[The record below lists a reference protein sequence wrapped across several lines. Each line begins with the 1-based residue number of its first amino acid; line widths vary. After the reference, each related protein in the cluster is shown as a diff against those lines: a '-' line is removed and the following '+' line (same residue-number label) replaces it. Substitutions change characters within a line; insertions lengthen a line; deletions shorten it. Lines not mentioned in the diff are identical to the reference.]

1 MLQPYPRR
9 RKGIPPRPAPSSLPV
24 SPEGNTI
31 VNRVKASRRSF
42 LKTAARE
49 RIEGEG
55 DQSFAILKL
64 PFGMLIVLSGLLSNK
79 RLRTFDLPPS

>member
-64 PFGMLIVLSGLLSNK
+64 PFGMLIIIKLVVKQKTQNL
-79 RLRTFDLPPS
+79 